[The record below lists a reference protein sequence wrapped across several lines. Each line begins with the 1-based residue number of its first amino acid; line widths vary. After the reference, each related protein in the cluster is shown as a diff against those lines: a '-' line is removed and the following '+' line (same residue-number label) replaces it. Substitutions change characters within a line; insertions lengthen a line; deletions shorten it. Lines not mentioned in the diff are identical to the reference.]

1 MKMQLSEGV
10 MGMMTLDVR
19 LSGVFAGSCTTKHIA
34 GEISDYGIG
43 L

>member
-1 MKMQLSEGV
+1 MKMRKGIFNLLFCTFVFLSLPV
-10 MGMMTLDVR
+10 L
-19 LSGVFAGSCTTKHIA
+19 AGSCTTKHIA

>member
-1 MKMQLSEGV
+1 MKMRKGIFSLLFC
-10 MGMMTLDVR
+10 TF
-19 LSGVFAGSCTTKHIA
+19 VFAGSCTTKHIA